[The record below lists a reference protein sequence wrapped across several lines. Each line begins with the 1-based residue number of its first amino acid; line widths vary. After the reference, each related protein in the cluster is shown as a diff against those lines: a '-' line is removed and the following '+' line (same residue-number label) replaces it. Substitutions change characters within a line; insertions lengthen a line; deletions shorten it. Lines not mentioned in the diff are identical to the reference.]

1 MIKSDPMSRRA
12 WLCGAGGATLA
23 IPFLSSMFSSTA
35 NAQNSR
41 PLNFVFVGGMYGR
54 DIGRWYP
61 SQATLED
68 RGGVRA
74 AALRDVGTDGIISPI
89 LGEAFNDIR
98 DKFSLVRGLDG
109 MQIEGDGHSPTF
121 ALTGSGSV
129 NGQLGFGYS
138 VDAVLEESNIVYPST
153 PVVGALRSCPTPTGN
168 ALSFSYSSRSGTT
181 QRLSYDTSPSETYSK
196 LFEPGRILQREAMS
210 HRQQPVAN
218 AVADELRS
226 LLASGKIS
234 NDDRLKLDAHL
245 STLSDIERTL
255 GVSTPA
261 CNVVEPTPY
270 TSAAVMHEACMDLAI
285 SALSCG
291 FTRVVSHS
299 IIHHDTE
306 LVPND
311 PEAHSGAHNGKSRPE
326 ESGRDAIDQWVMN
339 RWTMEQVAR
348 FIKKLDSVATDQGT
362 LLDDTV
368 FVYGNVE
375 SRGFHLFYD
384 MPVLVAGAPDKFQ
397 LGYYLDYR
405 PYPLKLHNPA
415 LDVYAGRPYNHLLVT
430 LLKAMGLEE
439 ADYEKFGGR
448 GFGVY
453 DRFDSKALSEHY
465 QPYLA
470 DRNATLPFLYRS

>member
-1 MIKSDPMSRRA
+1 MKFDPMSRRS
-12 WLCGAGGATLA
+12 WLCGVGGATLA
-23 IPFLSSMFSSTA
+23 IPFLPSLLSSPA
-35 NAQNSR
+35 NAQSAR

-54 DIGRWYP
+54 DIKRWYP
-61 SQATLED
+61 TQEALED
-68 RGGVRA
+68 KNGVRA
-74 AALRDVGTDGIISPI
+74 LELSKVDTAGVVSPI
-89 LGEAFNDIR
+89 LGEAFNELR

-138 VDAVLEESNIVYPST
+138 VDAVLEESDKVYAST
-153 PVVGALRSCPTPTGN
+153 PVLGALRACPTPTGN

-181 QRLSYDTSPSETYSK
+181 QRLSYDTSPAETYSK
-196 LFEPGRILQREAMS
+196 VFEPRRIVQREEMA

-218 AVADELRS
+218 AVNDEIRS

-234 NDDRLKLDAHL
+234 SDDRLKLDAHL
-245 STLSDIERTL
+245 STLSDIEQSL
-255 GVSTPA
+255 GVSTPN
-261 CNVVEPTPY
+261 CNVTEPAPY
-270 TSAAVMHEACMDLAI
+270 NSADVMHETAMDLAI
-285 SALSCG
+285 AALTCG
-291 FTRVVSHS
+291 LTRVITHS
-299 IIHHDTE
+299 ITHHDTE

-339 RWTMEQVAR
+339 RWTMERVAR
-348 FIKKLDSVATDQGT
+348 FIKKLDAVATDQGT

-405 PYPLKLHNPA
+405 PNPLKLHNPA
-415 LDVYAGRPYNHLLVT
+415 LDVYAGRPYNHLLIT

-453 DRFDSKALSEHY
+453 DRFDSKALADHY
-465 QPYLA
+465 RPFLS
-470 DRNATLPFLYRS
+470 DRNATLPFLYRG